1 MGIRKSL
8 GRIFQ
13 RPPKRLDLGL
23 DRPIFLVGCCKSGTT
38 LLSSLLLQHP
48 DLGPK
53 HRLVRG
59 EGSSQ
64 DKVQQLLEDHH
75 FNTLAHEVEQ
85 KEIWDR
91 FFPMQNVKLR
101 MGLEL
106 RLLENPLT
114 ADQQRE
120 LVKRLTTELREPRFF
135 SKHPANLY
143 RLHALKAMFPDARF
157 IAIHR
162 DGRDVIASWG
172 RKGNRWKQFGGF
184 ASAIETF
191 GKKWSDAVEHLEEYR
206 AAFQIEVCR
215 YEDLVQAPT
224 HELQRL
230 LSACDLPACES
241 ITENLELR
249 STPSLWRS
257 RIPTEYHDLTEQ
269 VTARM
274 RTRLGY
280 ES

>member
-1 MGIRKSL
+1 
-8 GRIFQ
+8 
-13 RPPKRLDLGL
+13 
-23 DRPIFLVGCCKSGTT
+23 
-38 LLSSLLLQHP
+38 
-48 DLGPK
+48 
-53 HRLVRG
+53 
-59 EGSSQ
+59 
-64 DKVQQLLEDHH
+64 
-75 FNTLAHEVEQ
+75 
-85 KEIWDR
+85 
-91 FFPMQNVKLR
+91 
-101 MGLEL
+101 
-106 RLLENPLT
+106 
-114 ADQQRE
+114 
-120 LVKRLTTELREPRFF
+120 
-135 SKHPANLY
+135 
-143 RLHALKAMFPDARF
+143 MFPDARF

-257 RIPTEYHDLTEQ
+257 RIPEEYHDLTEQ
-269 VTARM
+269 VTAQM

-280 ES
+280 DS

>member
-38 LLSSLLLQHP
+38 LLSSLLLQHK

-91 FFPMQNVKLR
+91 FFPMQNV
-101 MGLEL
+101 
-106 RLLENPLT
+106 
-114 ADQQRE
+114 
-120 LVKRLTTELREPRFF
+120 
-135 SKHPANLY
+135 
-143 RLHALKAMFPDARF
+143 
-157 IAIHR
+157 
-162 DGRDVIASWG
+162 
-172 RKGNRWKQFGGF
+172 
-184 ASAIETF
+184 
-191 GKKWSDAVEHLEEYR
+191 
-206 AAFQIEVCR
+206 
-215 YEDLVQAPT
+215 
-224 HELQRL
+224 
-230 LSACDLPACES
+230 
-241 ITENLELR
+241 
-249 STPSLWRS
+249 
-257 RIPTEYHDLTEQ
+257 
-269 VTARM
+269 
-274 RTRLGY
+274 
-280 ES
+280 